1 MAKMRVSYE
10 YSEAEDK
17 SIRLGLFLIVCGI
30 LSLFILGFCWLSPTL
45 QSMQSKPANCTV
57 VSVLRPEEMFECVF
71 TCGTDC
77 KGTSLYPCLQIFVN
91 NSESNS
97 LALLHFDEKQLV
109 LNPKGFSPETKRT
122 YRCTFI
128 LSTPLDVG
136 PVSKCMPGLRL
147 RTVTALGPFEKK
159 TDGSCFINPV
169 GLQTGHREYHPAQRE
184 DRSSGGCWSF
194 KEGRLIFGLHYNPLM
209 VLIYSDTRGLWG
221 LLDPR

>member
-71 TCGTDC
+71 TCGADC

-97 LALLHFDEKQLV
+97 VALLHFDEQQLV
-109 LNPKGFSPETKRT
+109 LNPKVNDYNSRT
-122 YRCTFI
+122 RTLGRSTLDFI
-128 LSTPLDVG
+128 VD
-136 PVSKCMPGLRL
+136 
-147 RTVTALGPFEKK
+147 TV
-159 TDGSCFINPV
+159 
-169 GLQTGHREYHPAQRE
+169 LQ
-184 DRSSGGCWSF
+184 
-194 KEGRLIFGLHYNPLM
+194 
-209 VLIYSDTRGLWG
+209 
-221 LLDPR
+221 LLNAKL

>member
-17 SIRLGLFLIVCGI
+17 SIRLGLFLIACGI

-45 QSMQSKPANCTV
+45 QSLQSKPANCTV

-97 LALLHFDEKQLV
+97 VALLHFDEQQLV
-109 LNPKGFSPETKRT
+109 LNPKSRRALNRDLASRSQCERKEEEMKAGCF
-122 YRCTFI
+122 FI
-128 LSTPLDVG
+128 YPSIHP
-136 PVSKCMPGLRL
+136 SI
-147 RTVTALGPFEKK
+147 
-159 TDGSCFINPV
+159 FI
-169 GLQTGHREYHPAQRE
+169 
-184 DRSSGGCWSF
+184 
-194 KEGRLIFGLHYNPLM
+194 RLIRDR
-209 VLIYSDTRGLWG
+209 VTEAAV
-221 LLDPR
+221 